1 MPFFH
6 YRGRDDRGAPVT
18 GRIESS
24 NEAAVADNLLSRKI
38 IPIDI
43 VPENGKGAAV
53 GTPKA
58 LIKKKKVKLDDL
70 VFFCRQMHTLL
81 RAGVPM
87 LEALQS
93 LRQSNQETPLSDVI
107 VTLIQSLNTGTSLSG
122 AMRQRS
128 DVFPALFISI
138 IELGETS
145 GNLPETF
152 LQLAGYLEQD
162 QTTRSQVRAAIRYP
176 MFVLI
181 AIGVAIT
188 IINVFVIPTFAR
200 VFAKFDADLPL
211 PTKILIT
218 TSRFTIDYWYLVVF
232 AVVATVF
239 AFRRY
244 IKTTRG
250 RYVWDKHKLKLPL
263 IGKIIFGATLARFS
277 RALAINMKAGVPWNA
292 AMNILSET
300 VDNSFIAGHVISM
313 RDGVEQGESITRTAA
328 ATGLFPPLVLQMMA
342 VGEQAGSVDKL
353 MFEVADYY
361 EREVEYSLKKLS
373 ASIEPIL
380 TIAMAILVLILALG
394 VFLPM
399 WGLADAA
406 MGKNK

>member
-162 QTTRSQVRAAIRYP
+162 QTTRNQVRAAIRYP

-181 AIGVAIT
+181 AIAVAVT
-188 IINVFVIPTFAR
+188 VINVFVIPTFAR
-200 VFAKFDADLPL
+200 VFAKFGADLPL

-244 IKTTRG
+244 IKTARG